1 MLRGFHEFT
10 NRRPRLRCNA
20 RIATPRLPRLGPSF
34 CPGPDSL
41 DTALPRPFPIRHGRR
56 AWLWATVPLWLA
68 AFAAARLLEYA
79 PFASVWF
86 PPTAISFAALV
97 LFGLRG
103 LPPVLVA
110 ALLGHAYTLH
120 RLDLEWTTASVAVGG
135 LGFALAHALPMAA
148 LALALQRIAKRDP
161 LGRFG
166 PTTLFVLLG
175 GGIVAC
181 AASALGGSAALVGA
195 GMAETIDLRWSV
207 VPWLIGDYT
216 GLLALGPLLVELVRQ
231 RVAPETSPPATP
243 PLWPKLAMLLGLIS
257 GTLAAAAVWPEDD
270 AIVFTVFFALV
281 AQQWISHTQSPR
293 QALSALAAAAVT
305 IAVLVASL
313 GLGQHAL
320 KLQFALIALSL
331 TAYSA
336 LSFLGL
342 RDDNRRLKAQLS
354 TDPLTAAASRAHFA
368 EVAARAI
375 GDARRLGQPLSLLML
390 DLDHLKRINDGHGH
404 GAGDEALRRFAALCR
419 EQLRADD
426 LLGRLGGDEFAACLP
441 GASIEVAQ
449 ARARMLLATLVSAS
463 TPTLP
468 LAASIGLATLTD
480 GDTYASLLQR
490 ADDALMKAKRDGRGR
505 LETA

>member
-1 MLRGFHEFT
+1 MD
-10 NRRPRLRCNA
+10 
-20 RIATPRLPRLGPSF
+20 ATP
-34 CPGPDSL
+34 
-41 DTALPRPFPIRHGRR
+41 PRPLPIRHGRS

-79 PFASVWF
+79 PFASLWF
-86 PPTAISFAALV
+86 PPTAVTFAALV
-97 LFGLRG
+97 LFGIRG
-103 LPPVLVA
+103 IPPVFIA
-110 ALLGHAYTLH
+110 ALLGHAYTLE
-120 RLDLEWTTASVAVGG
+120 RLGLEWTTSSVMVGG
-135 LGFALAHALPMAA
+135 FGFALAHTVPMAL
-148 LALALQRIAKRDP
+148 LAFALQRVAKRDP

-175 GGIVAC
+175 GGVAAC

-195 GMAETIDLRWSV
+195 GMAESIDLRWSV

-216 GLLALGPLLVELVRQ
+216 GLLALGPLLVEVVRH
-231 RVAPETSPPATP
+231 RVAPEAATQEPP
-243 PLWPKLAMLLGLIS
+243 PLWPKLTILIGLIA
-257 GTLAAAAVWPEDD
+257 GTLGAAAVWPDDD

-281 AQQWISHTQSPR
+281 VQQWISHTQTPR
-293 QALSALAAAAVT
+293 QALGALACAAVA
-305 IAVLVASL
+305 IAVLVATL

-342 RDDNRRLKAQLS
+342 RDDNQRLKALLS
-354 TDPLTAAASRAHFA
+354 TDPLTAAASRGHFA
-368 EVAARAI
+368 AVVTRAI
-375 GDARRLGQPLSLLML
+375 AEAQRLGQPLSVLML
-390 DLDHLKRINDGHGH
+390 DLDHLKRINDSHGH

-419 EQLRADD
+419 EQLRAED

-441 GASIEVAQ
+441 GATVEVAE
-449 ARARMLLATLVSAS
+449 ARARMLLTSLGLAS

-468 LAASIGLATLTD
+468 LAASIGLASLRE
-480 GDTYASLLQR
+480 GDTYAMLLQR

-505 LETA
+505 LVVA

>member
-1 MLRGFHEFT
+1 MDAVA
-10 NRRPRLRCNA
+10 PRL
-20 RIATPRLPRLGPSF
+20 
-34 CPGPDSL
+34 
-41 DTALPRPFPIRHGRR
+41 FPIRHGRR
-56 AWLWATVPLWLA
+56 AWLWAIIPLWLS

-79 PFASVWF
+79 PFASLWF
-86 PPTAISFAALV
+86 PPTAVSFAALV

-103 LPPVLVA
+103 LPPVLIA

-120 RLDLEWTTASVAVGG
+120 RLDLEWTAGSVLIGG
-135 LGFALAHALPMAA
+135 VGFALAHTLPMAA
-148 LALALQRIAKRDP
+148 LALVLQRIARRDP

-166 PTTLFVLLG
+166 PTPLFVLLG
-175 GGIVAC
+175 GGVAAC

-195 GMAETIDLRWSV
+195 GMADSIDLRWSV

-216 GLLALGPLLVELVRQ
+216 GLLALGPLLVEGVRH
-231 RVAPETSPPATP
+231 RVAPEATP
-243 PLWPKLAMLLGLIS
+243 AASPALWPKLLILLGLVS
-257 GTLAAAAVWPEDD
+257 GTLAASAMWPDDD

-281 AQQWISHTQSPR
+281 VQQWISHTQTPL
-293 QALSALAAAAVT
+293 QALLALGSVAVA

-342 RDDNRRLKAQLS
+342 RDDNQRLKALLS

-368 EVAARAI
+368 ALVTRAI
-375 GDARRLGQPLSLLML
+375 AEAQQRRQPLTVLML
-390 DLDHLKRINDGHGH
+390 DLDHLKRINDSHGH

-419 EQLRADD
+419 EQLRAED
-426 LLGRLGGDEFAACLP
+426 LLGRLGGDEFAACLH
-441 GASIEVAQ
+441 GASREVAE
-449 ARARMLLATLVSAS
+449 ARARMLLTSLGLAS

-468 LAASIGLATLTD
+468 LAASVGLATLAD
-480 GDTYASLLQR
+480 GDSYDSLMQR
-490 ADDALMKAKRDGRGR
+490 ADDALIKAKRDGRGR
-505 LETA
+505 LVVA